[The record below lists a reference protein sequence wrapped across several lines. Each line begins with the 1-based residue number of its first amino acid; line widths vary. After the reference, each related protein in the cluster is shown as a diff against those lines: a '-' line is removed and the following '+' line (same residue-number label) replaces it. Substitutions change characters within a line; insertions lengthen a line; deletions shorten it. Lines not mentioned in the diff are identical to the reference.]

1 MIAWTASINSLR
13 LNFYNRLNATHIF
26 DEDYDHARNV
36 WKEFNLK
43 DMGEY
48 HDLYLRSDVL
58 LLADVFEEFRN
69 VCLENYQLDPAW
81 YYTSPGLA
89 WDAALKKTEVK
100 LQLLTDPDM
109 LLMFEIVRGGVSM
122 ITKRHEKA
130 NNPYMGEEFDPDAP
144 TKYLVYLDSNNLY
157 GWAMCNSL
165 PVGDFEW
172 MSDSELIDW
181 KNYSCVLEVDLEY
194 PEDLHDLHNDYPLA
208 PERLKTGGVEKLI
221 PNLWNKSKY
230 IIHHKTLK
238 LYESLGLKIMRIHRG
253 IKFEESAWL
262 KPYITLNTDLRTN
275 ARNDFEKDFF
285 KLMNNSVFGKTG
297 EYSEQS

>member
-1 MIAWTASINSLR
+1 M
-13 LNFYNRLNATHIF
+13 NATHIF

-100 LQLLTDPDM
+100 LQLLTGPDM

-172 MSDSELIDW
+172 MSDSELID
-181 KNYSCVLEVDLEY
+181 
-194 PEDLHDLHNDYPLA
+194 
-208 PERLKTGGVEKLI
+208 
-221 PNLWNKSKY
+221 
-230 IIHHKTLK
+230 
-238 LYESLGLKIMRIHRG
+238 
-253 IKFEESAWL
+253 
-262 KPYITLNTDLRTN
+262 
-275 ARNDFEKDFF
+275 
-285 KLMNNSVFGKTG
+285 
-297 EYSEQS
+297 